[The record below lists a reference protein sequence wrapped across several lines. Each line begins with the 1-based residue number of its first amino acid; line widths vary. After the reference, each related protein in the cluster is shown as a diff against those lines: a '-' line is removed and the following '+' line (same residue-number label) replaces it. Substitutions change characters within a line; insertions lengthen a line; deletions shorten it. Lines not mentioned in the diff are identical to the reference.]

1 MMDVRVTSKDF
12 KMDENLISADDADLL
27 AMTTD
32 IVVAFASNN
41 AMSADDLPDLI
52 ESVFRRMQT
61 LGEAAAEPEVEDL
74 VPAVPIKKSV
84 TRDYI
89 ICLEDGKKLKMLR
102 RHLSS
107 AFGMTPEQYREKWG
121 LKPDYPMVAPAY
133 AELRQELAK
142 KIGLGKKGK
151 GRPRK
156 AKV

>member
-1 MMDVRVTSKDF
+1 MEEETSAPDTL
-12 KMDENLISADDADLL
+12 ELL

-32 IVVAFASNN
+32 VVVSFASKN
-41 AMSADDLPDLI
+41 AMAAGDVPDMI
-52 ESVFRRMQT
+52 ASVFATFKQ
-61 LGEAAAEPEVEDL
+61 LAEGELSAPQEDL
-74 VPAVPIKKSV
+74 VPAVPIKKSI

-107 AFGMTPEQYREKWG
+107 AYDMTPEQYREKWG

-133 AELRQELAK
+133 AELRQQLAK
-142 KIGLGKKGK
+142 KIGLGRKGK

-156 AKV
+156 TKE